1 MSTQEINE
9 RTMKTS
15 LIITTYNWKEALQAV
30 LESVKNQTRLP
41 DEVIIAD
48 DGSSTDTS
56 NTIKKQKEQF
66 PIPLI
71 HSWQEDK
78 GFRAA
83 ESRNKAI
90 AKASGDYIIIIDG
103 DIVLNKHFIE
113 DHIVNSKV
121 DYFIQGGRVS
131 LGKKFTAQFLAKYMQ
146 PSLFSIDIKNRKNT
160 IRSSTL
166 SALFSRKINSANSTR
181 SCNMSF
187 WKKDIIKVNGFNE
200 DFVGWGREDSE
211 FVHRLLNS
219 DINRLYLKF
228 SGIGYHLYHK
238 ENSRGSLKINDDI
251 LNTTINENLQWC
263 KNGLDKHLNSENYE
277 NSCS

>member
-1 MSTQEINE
+1 
-9 RTMKTS
+9 MKTS
-15 LIITTYNWKEALQAV
+15 LIITTYNWKEALQVV

-48 DGSSTDTS
+48 DGSTADTS
-56 NTIKKQKEQF
+56 SMIKTQQEQF

-71 HSWQEDK
+71 HSWQKDN

-103 DIVLNKHFIE
+103 DIVLNEYFIE
-113 DHIVNSKV
+113 DHILSSKCN
-121 DYFIQGGRVS
+121 YFIQGGRVS
-131 LGKKFTAQFLAKYMQ
+131 LGKQFTTNFLSLSKN
-146 PSLFSIDIKNRKNT
+146 PSFFSADIKNRKNT
-160 IRSSTL
+160 IRSNIL
-166 SALFSRKINSANSTR
+166 SNLFSRKINSANSTR

-187 WKKDIIKVNGFNE
+187 WKKDIIKINGFNE

-219 DINRLYLKF
+219 GIHRLYLKF
-228 SGIGYHLYHK
+228 SGIGYHLFHK
-238 ENSRGSLKINDDI
+238 ENSRGSLKENDDI
-251 LNTTINENLQWC
+251 LNTTINDNLRWC
-263 KNGLDKHLNSENYE
+263 ENGLDKHLNNETHE
-277 NSCS
+277 NSSS